1 MHFKLI
7 VAMVDEDKTN
17 AVMDAARAA
26 GATGAT
32 VLNQARGE
40 GLKPP
45 TTFFGLSL
53 EMRRDVLLLLVEEHL
68 SRRILESI
76 AKAGKFDDT
85 PGTGI
90 AFQVDVED
98 AIGVS
103 HQIPTLTKLVED
115 EL

>member
-1 MHFKLI
+1 
-7 VAMVDEDKTN
+7 
-17 AVMDAARAA
+17 
-26 GATGAT
+26 
-32 VLNQARGE
+32 
-40 GLKPP
+40 
-45 TTFFGLSL
+45 
-53 EMRRDVLLLLVEEHL
+53 MRRDVLLPVEEHL

-76 AKAGKFDDT
+76 AKAGEFDDT

-103 HQIPTLTKLVED
+103 HQIPTLTKMVED